1 MRQLLVALLLLTFIP
16 LVGFSQEDGPAQI
29 GGTEFNYNSPQTY
42 TIAGISVLGAEHTD
56 VQAIKLFSGLQVGDE
71 IQVPGDRISKA
82 IKNLWDQRLFAD
94 ISIRAAEIRGKDIFL
109 LIELKEMPRL
119 GGFSFKGVSKS
130 GADNLRD
137 EIKLVRGVVVNDN
150 LITTTKNAIRQYYI
164 GKGFYNADIEIETR
178 DASALDNH
186 VDIII
191 KVDKKSR
198 VRIEEIDFEGVEK
211 VKERKLQKAMKDTK
225 EKAFWRVFNPSRFKP
240 KKYKKD
246 KDKIIAFYNS
256 QGYRNAKILEDS
268 VYWVDGGNL
277 GIDIKIHEG
286 DKFYFRDISFIGNTK
301 YSSDTLKQLL
311 GIESGDVYNSEDL
324 NQRLFMNPQGL
335 DISSL
340 YMDQG
345 YLTFQAIPVETMI
358 ENDSI
363 DLEIRIQEGK
373 QFRVGEVTVVGNT
386 KTNDHVIYREIRT
399 KPGDLFSRTDIIRT
413 QRELNNLGYF
423 NPEAFN
429 VTPMQ
434 NPEDGTVDIEYVVEE
449 KPSDQIQLSGGF
461 GAGRIVGTLGISFTN
476 FSMRNIFNKE
486 AWRPLPTGD
495 GQKLSLNAVS
505 NGRFYQSYSLS
516 FTEPWVG
523 GKKPNS
529 LSASLSHSVQNLPSQ
544 SVELS
549 RSVKITGGSIGY
561 GKRLQWPDDYFILQ
575 ITGSY
580 QHFDLNNF
588 SSVFSFSNGTSNNL
602 ATQFTIQRNSVN
614 EPIFPTRGSTI
625 KFTTKLTPP
634 YSLFDGKDD
643 YTGLSEQE
651 RFEWVE
657 YHKWKFKADWYT
669 SLTPEKKERQ
679 LVLNTSVG
687 FGFLGYYN
695 EQLGLSPFERF
706 YLGGVFL
713 SGFILDGREII
724 NLRGYD
730 DLSLSPSTGA
740 PFIAKYSAEL
750 RYPISTNPQ
759 ATIYTLAFLEA
770 GQTWT
775 DFENYDPFNLK
786 RSGGVGLRIFLPM
799 FGLLGLDYG
808 WRFDDVPALPD
819 MQRGIL
825 HFSIGMNIGEL

>member
-1 MRQLLVALLLLTFIP
+1 MRQLLVALLISFIIP
-16 LVGFSQEDGPAQI
+16 FTSICQIDGPAQI
-29 GGTEFNYNSPQTY
+29 GGTELDYSNPQTY

-56 VQAIKLFSGLQVGDE
+56 VQAIKLFTGLQVGDE
-71 IQVPGDRISKA
+71 IQVPGDAISKA
-82 IKNLWDQRLFAD
+82 IKNLWEQKLFAD
-94 ISIRAAEIRGKDIFL
+94 ISIRIAEIRGEDIFL
-109 LIELKEMPRL
+109 LIELEEMPRL
-119 GGFSFKGVSKS
+119 GGFSFRGVSKS

-137 EIKLVRGVVVNDN
+137 EIKLVRGIVVNDN

-164 GKGFYNADIEIETR
+164 GKGYYNADIEIETK

-186 VDIII
+186 VDLII

-198 VRIEEIDFEGVEK
+198 VRIDEINFIGVEK
-211 VKERKLQKAMKDTK
+211 VNERKLSKAMKDTK
-225 EKAFWRVFNPSRFKP
+225 EKAIWRVFNPSRFKP
-240 KKYKKD
+240 KKYKAD
-246 KDKIIAFYNS
+246 KEKLISYYNS

-268 VYWVDGGNL
+268 VYWVDNKNL

-301 YSSDTLKQLL
+301 YSSDTLEQLL
-311 GIESGDVYNSEDL
+311 GIEPGDVYNSEEL
-324 NQRLFMNPQGL
+324 NQRLFMNPQGM

-345 YLTFQAIPVETMI
+345 YLTFQAIPVETLI

-363 DLEIRIQEGK
+363 DLEIRVQEGK
-373 QFRVGEVTVVGNT
+373 QFRVGKVTVVGNT

-399 KPGDLFSRTDIIRT
+399 NPGDLFSRTDIIRT

-461 GAGRIVGTLGISFTN
+461 GANRIVGTLGISFTN

-505 NGRFYQSYSLS
+505 NGRFYQSYSAS

-529 LSASLSHSVQNLPSQ
+529 LSFSLSHSVQNLS
-544 SVELS
+544 SIGELE
-549 RSVKITGGSIGY
+549 RSVKITGGSVGY

-575 ITGSY
+575 LTGSY
-580 QHFDLNNF
+580 QHFNLNNF
-588 SSVFSFSNGTSNNL
+588 SSVFSFANGTSNNL
-602 ATQFTIQRNSVN
+602 AAQVTLQRNSIN
-614 EPIFPTRGSTI
+614 EPIFPTRGSNI
-625 KFTTKLTPP
+625 KFTTKFTPP
-634 YSLFDGKDD
+634 YSAFDGRDD
-643 YTGLSEQE
+643 YSGLSEQE

-657 YHKWKFKADWYT
+657 YHKWKFTADWYT

-679 LVLNTSVG
+679 LVLKTSAG

-724 NLRGYD
+724 NLRGYE
-730 DLSLSPSTGA
+730 DLSLSPTTGA

-770 GQTWT
+770 GQTWQ
-775 DFENYDPFNLK
+775 DFEDYDPFNLK

-808 WRFDDVPALPD
+808 WRFDDVPSQPD

>member
-1 MRQLLVALLLLTFIP
+1 
-16 LVGFSQEDGPAQI
+16 
-29 GGTEFNYNSPQTY
+29 
-42 TIAGISVLGAEHTD
+42 